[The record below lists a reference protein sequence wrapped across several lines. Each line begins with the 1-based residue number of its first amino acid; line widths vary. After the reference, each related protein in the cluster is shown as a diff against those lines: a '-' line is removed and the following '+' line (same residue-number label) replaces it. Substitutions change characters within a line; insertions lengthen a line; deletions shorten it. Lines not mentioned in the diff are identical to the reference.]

1 MRTVNKAGIDLIKS
15 FEKWKERAY
24 LDAVGILTIGWG
36 HVVLKGESFI
46 VITLEEGEQ
55 LLAKDLSKAIKSV
68 LRNISVPLTDNQFAA
83 LVSFTFNLGG
93 ASLQRSTLRRK
104 INRGELE
111 DIKEEFLKWNKAGG
125 KKLAGLAKRR
135 LREAEL
141 FAS

>member
-1 MRTVNKAGIDLIKS
+1 MRIVNKAGIDLIKS
-15 FEKWKERAY
+15 FEKWKEKAY

-36 HVVLKGESFI
+36 HVVLKEESFT
-46 VITLEEGEQ
+46 VITIEEGEE
-55 LLAKDLSKAIKSV
+55 LLAKDLSKAIKPV